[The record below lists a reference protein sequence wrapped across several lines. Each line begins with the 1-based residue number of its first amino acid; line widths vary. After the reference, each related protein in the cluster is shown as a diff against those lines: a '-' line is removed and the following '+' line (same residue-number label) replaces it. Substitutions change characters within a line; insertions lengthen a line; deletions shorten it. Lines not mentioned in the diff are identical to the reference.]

1 MPQPPPPRR
10 VSPLPSS
17 SPASRIVSSLLV
29 TSTFQDLGVGAAIWS
44 RGSWQAIHL
53 VPGIGEFE
61 AQFGKESTRWSYND
75 RCLAKAQATRRT
87 VRGEHQGFF
96 DLFVPIESKAPV
108 VSVLVAGPFAIKPP
122 TAAEVTSRWRA
133 LTHQGPSLGDPA
145 FYRYLSQTLATLT
158 LPGSLSSA
166 FTRWMESLAHLM
178 SGTGAQAMWAKRA
191 DALTKF
197 LWSARAAERMWE
209 AAQNMVDDRTSHLWS
224 TPIKRDPLR
233 DLGMDRPA
241 DDAMAALLQGRSVGR
256 DPVEEVVRRSA
267 FQRAAAELAWDR
279 SNVVCGRIGDR
290 GISLLLAPPR
300 RAPRAWQLDLV
311 ARLSDLARRFGLRL
325 FAGVGSPTSGQTLS
339 GRLGEAL
346 AVAERSLARGQAI
359 GFAESRPEPSPRSL
373 AQLRIRLAQS
383 LEGRSQ
389 VLVPRFER
397 YAEGVVFHT
406 RYELGATRAHLEA
419 GLDRLVE
426 PLLASGQL
434 DAKSFEEMH
443 ASIERHG
450 ADTVSA
456 LIDAYRSVVSDIEI
470 AIQSPTQ
477 ARQDRSTRRALRF
490 MREHLSD
497 PLTLPQVSRVAGFA
511 PGYFSR
517 LLQREVGATFDRHLQ
532 KLRLE
537 RAKQALAGTTL
548 SVERVAQLAG
558 FRSRTYF
565 QQLFRQSA
573 GCTPIEY
580 RRRETP
586 S

>member
-1 MPQPPPPRR
+1 
-10 VSPLPSS
+10 LPSS
-17 SPASRIVSSLLV
+17 SPAARIVSSVLA
-29 TSTFQDLGVGAAIWS
+29 TSTFTDLEVGAAIWS
-44 RGSWQAIHL
+44 RGSWQSIHL
-53 VPGIGEFE
+53 VPGISEFE
-61 AQFGKESTRWSYND
+61 AQFGKEGTRWPYND
-75 RCLAKAQATRRT
+75 RCLTKAQATMRT
-87 VRGEHQGFF
+87 VKGEHHGFF

-122 TAAEVTSRWRA
+122 TGAEITARWRS
-133 LTHQGPSLGDPA
+133 LTHQGASLADPS
-145 FYRYLSQTLATLT
+145 FYRYLAQTLATLT

-166 FTRWMESLAHLM
+166 FTRWMECLARLM
-178 SGTGAQAMWAKRA
+178 SGTGAQEVWAKRA
-191 DALTKF
+191 DDLTRT

-209 AAQNMVDDRTSHLWS
+209 AAQGMVDDRTSHVWS

-233 DLGMDRPA
+233 DLGMDRPPDEA
-241 DDAMAALLQGRSVGR
+241 VAALLQGRSEGK
-256 DPVEEVVRRSA
+256 DPVDEVVRRRA

-279 SNVVCGRIGDR
+279 PNVVCGCIGDR

-300 RAPRAWQLDLV
+300 KGSRSWQIDLV
-311 ARLSDLARRFGLRL
+311 SRVSNLAARFGLRL
-325 FAGVGSPTSGQTLS
+325 HAGILEPKEDQPLAV
-339 GRLGEAL
+339 RLREAL
-346 AVAERSLARGQAI
+346 AVAERSLARGQAV
-359 GFAESRPEPSPRSL
+359 GFAEGRPEPSPRSL

-397 YAEGVVFHT
+397 YAQGVVAHT

-426 PLLASGQL
+426 PLLVSGQL

-456 LIDAYRSVVSDIEI
+456 LIDAYRSVVADIEG
-470 AIQSPTQ
+470 AIRAPTQ

-490 MREHLSD
+490 MREHLSE

-517 LLQREVGATFDRHLQ
+517 LLKREVGSTFDRHLQ
-532 KLRLE
+532 QLRLE
-537 RAKQALAGTTL
+537 RAKQALAGTSL

-558 FRSRTYF
+558 FQSRTYF
-565 QQLFRQSA
+565 QQLFREST
-573 GCTPIEY
+573 GTTPIEY